1 MAKVFRTPRKRR
13 NKDTGKLEIARD
25 ADGKPIFHPK
35 WRVTSVDHK
44 GKRKTYTL
52 SSNKLQAQK
61 QADIMELREREIRN
75 GTRPLPEPESG
86 SNYRD
91 FNDVF
96 DEYMAWGEY
105 QGGRGGLPWDDEHAM
120 KKRRDLLFWRNVLD
134 LKSIGDAEGIL
145 PKVEAEC
152 RKMSESGNNGKT
164 IANKIQHLR
173 SMFLW
178 CKRRRYLE
186 TNPLAELGRFDIKPT
201 FVRRAITREEY
212 RRLIDSCEEHRRLL
226 YEVAVMSGLR
236 ESELKQLEPRH
247 LDHTNCA
254 IHIDRMV
261 DKGRIERRQV
271 IPGQLMERLTAFAE
285 SGEAKKLYVR
295 FRCKGE
301 NAAKAAPENPLLY
314 VPRNPARSLK
324 KDLRN
329 AGVPIETPEGRL
341 DFHALRTAYINFLLE
356 LGAAPKEVQDLARHK
371 TLEMTMNTYGRSRQ
385 DRKRRLVE
393 ELENML
399 SDTPHQGKDGDDTDE
414 DFSTCAA
421 HEV

>member
-1 MAKVFRTPRKRR
+1 MAKVFRTPRKVR
-13 NKDTGKLEIARD
+13 NKDTGKLETARD
-25 ADGKPIFHPK
+25 ADGKPLLHPK
-35 WRVTSVDHK
+35 WRVSLINHK
-44 GKRKTYTL
+44 GKRKTCTL
-52 SSNKLQAQK
+52 SPTKLQAQK
-61 QADIMELREREIRN
+61 QADMLELREREIRN
-75 GTRPLPEPESG
+75 GLRPPPEPESG
-86 SNYRD
+86 NRNRD

-105 QGGRGGLPWDDEHAM
+105 QGGRGGLPWDDEHAI
-120 KKRRDLLFWRNVLD
+120 KKRRDLLFWRDTLG
-134 LKSIGDAEGIL
+134 LKIIGDAEQIL

-152 RKMSESGNNGKT
+152 RKMSEAGNNGKT
-164 IANKIQHLR
+164 IANKIQHLHA
-173 SMFLW
+173 MLLW
-178 CKRRRYLE
+178 CRRRQYLE

-236 ESELKQLEPRH
+236 ENELKQLEPRH
-247 LDHTNCA
+247 LDHVNCA
-254 IHIDRMV
+254 IHIERMI

-271 IPGQLMERLTAFAE
+271 ISSQLMERLTAFSE
-285 SGEAKKLYVR
+285 SGEAKKLYKR

-301 NAAKAAPENPLLY
+301 YAAKAAPKNPLLY
-314 VPRNPARSLK
+314 VSSNPARSLK
-324 KDLRN
+324 KDLMN
-329 AGVPIETPEGRL
+329 AGVEIETQEGRL

-385 DRKRRLVE
+385 ERKRSLVE

-399 SDTPHQGKDGDDTDE
+399 SGTPHRGKSGDDTTDE
-414 DFSTCAA
+414 SSSCAA
-421 HEV
+421 HAV